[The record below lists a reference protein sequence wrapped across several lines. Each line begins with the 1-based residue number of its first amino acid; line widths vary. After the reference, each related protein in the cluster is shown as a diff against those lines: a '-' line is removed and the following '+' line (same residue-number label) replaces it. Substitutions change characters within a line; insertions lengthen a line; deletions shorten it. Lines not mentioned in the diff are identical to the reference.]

1 MGGVVRAMRTSGRA
15 DVAFSI
21 RGPITRADLPG
32 LCERVRA
39 LLAERGAIARCDVR
53 GVEPNAVCVDAL
65 ARLQLAAGRCG
76 CRVRLENASPALLEL
91 VAWMGLTHVLP
102 AAGVSPAEPAARL
115 RP

>member
-1 MGGVVRAMRTSGRA
+1 MPTSGRA

-32 LCERVRA
+32 LCDRVRR
-39 LLAERGAIARCDVR
+39 LLAESGSLARCDVS
-53 GVEPNAVCVDAL
+53 GIEPDAVCVDAL
-65 ARLQLAAGRCG
+65 ARLQLAAGRRG
-76 CRVRLENASPALLEL
+76 CRVRLENASPALLDL

-102 AAGVSPAEPAARL
+102 ADGVSPAAPAVRI